1 MSDTPNPSTP
11 PPTDTPAGAPA
22 AAPTGSGA
30 QVKFAGKYDSPEA
43 FERGIR
49 EGAKAAGLPFS
60 EKAKLIGDGGMFAS
74 VKEAEEGYKALERAI
89 TAKGK
94 ADAAPKPVA
103 PMPGDKPDEPEV
115 VDDDAD
121 LETLVTKAG
130 LNTMELGREFI
141 TNQKLT
147 DEQYTKLRKAMPGAT
162 KKVIDAIIG
171 TQIQVAKAE
180 WDNAT
185 TAAEQVA
192 GGREQLTSLVQ
203 WASKNMDAAVVQGLS
218 AQAKANP
225 KFYPAMIE
233 VFASAYAKKAGGTP
247 GGAGVRAGAG
257 APSSTAVVTTAA
269 EFRALRLAVERNE
282 PGARE
287 RMAAAD
293 LSKFLGSV

>member
-11 PPTDTPAGAPA
+11 PPTEPPAGAPP
-22 AAPTGSGA
+22 AAPSSTNA
-30 QVKFAGKYDSPEA
+30 PVKFAGKYDSPEA

-103 PMPGDKPDEPEV
+103 PMPGDTPDEPEQ

-130 LNTMELGREFI
+130 LNTMELGREFL
-141 TNQKLT
+141 TNNKLT
-147 DEQYTKLRKAMPGAT
+147 DDQYTKLRKAMPGAT

-180 WDNAT
+180 WDSAT

-192 GGREQLTSLVQ
+192 GGREQLTGLVQ
-203 WASKNMDAAVVQGLS
+203 WASKNMDPAVVQGLS

-247 GGAGVRAGAG
+247 GGQGVKPGAG
-257 APSSTAVVTTAA
+257 APSSTTVIRTAA
-269 EFRALRLAVERNE
+269 DFKALRLAVERGE

-293 LSKFLGSV
+293 MTAFLGSV